1 MKQCSCSNDEN
12 NFPDKLILTR
22 TQVSRLCKA
31 FANGLSAK
39 IKLSKA
45 QLHKIERSGEFLSSP
60 LGPLLKTGLS
70 LMKNVLKP
78 LVKTVLIPLG
88 IAAAA
93 SATDSTIRKK
103 GVQIWCASFLL
114 SFVYDLK
121 ISNEKMNDIMK
132 LVKSLEEPSLLMKG
146 ISETIKNEPKE
157 QKGEFLEGVLLEH
170 LLTIKGTIRPGEGT
184 IRACENF

>member
-1 MKQCSCSNDEN
+1 MTQYNTLNLNLCISQLNKLKSRIKNGTAVTLELSSNVVGGSNDEN
-12 NFPDKLILTR
+12 NIPHKLFLTNI
-22 TQVSRLCKA
+22 QVSRLCKA
-31 FANGLSAK
+31 FANGSSAN

-103 GVQIWCASFLL
+103 GV
-114 SFVYDLK
+114 
-121 ISNEKMNDIMK
+121 
-132 LVKSLEEPSLLMKG
+132 
-146 ISETIKNEPKE
+146 
-157 QKGEFLEGVLLEH
+157 
-170 LLTIKGTIRPGEGT
+170 
-184 IRACENF
+184 

>member
-1 MKQCSCSNDEN
+1 MKQCWCSNDEN
-12 NFPDKLILTR
+12 NFPDELILTR

-31 FANGLSAK
+31 FANGSSAN

-88 IAAAA
+88 IAAA
-93 SATDSTIRKK
+93 SATDSTIHKK
-103 GVQIWCASFLL
+103 GVQIWCASFVL

-121 ISNEKMNDIMK
+121 ISNEEMNDIMK
-132 LVKSLEEPSLLMKG
+132 LVKSLEEPSLLIKG

-157 QKGEFLEGVLLEH
+157 QKGEFLEGILLGD
-170 LLTIKGTIRPGEGT
+170 LLTIKGTIKPGEGT